1 MEDLIANVTIPGPDR
16 AAGERARERWNAI
29 AKPIGSLGTLED
41 DVVQIAELTGSE
53 HVDISRRCAVV
64 LCADNGVVK
73 QGVSQSGQEV
83 TATVARNVARGISS
97 LCMMCAPLHIDCLAV
112 DMGMASRVDEPN
124 IIDLHVANGTID
136 ISVGPAMTRE
146 QALAAIKSGMDLVAS
161 LKQQG
166 YGLVAT
172 GEMGIG
178 NTTTATAMTC
188 AFTGMAPE
196 ELVGRG
202 AGLSDEG
209 LARKMRAVKRA
220 LSVNKP
226 RADDPIDV
234 LCKVGGFDI
243 AGLVGLF
250 LGGATHRVPMVVDG
264 AISAVAAYCA
274 WRLRPECRLAMLPS
288 HLSTEPVASVL
299 MARMGLQAPIRA
311 GMHLGEG
318 TGAVC
323 LIPLLDMALSLYENG
338 VSFADCGIEP
348 YEVRA

>member
-1 MEDLIANVTIPGPDR
+1 MEDLIANVTIPGQDR

-124 IIDLHVANGTID
+124 IIDLHVANGTTD

-146 QALAAIKSGMDLVAS
+146 QAFAAIKSGMDLVVS

-178 NTTTATAMTC
+178 NTTTATTMTC

-264 AISAVAAYCA
+264 VISAVAAYCA